1 MSQPPPTPDDL
12 LTDSGRRVLEGLA
25 LDVNGRTA
33 SLAERIATKELPGIG
48 IAVLDGDEIAWVAAA
63 GVANRQTGEP
73 VTAKTR
79 FQAASISKP
88 VTALAVMRLVQDGRL
103 DLDTDVN
110 AYLRSW
116 RVPANG
122 DWQPMVTLRQLLS
135 HTAGTTVHGFVGY
148 RPEGP
153 VPTLT
158 DVLDGRRPA
167 NSDPIRVSA
176 LPGTIFRYS
185 GGGTTIVQQVLEDV
199 TGVPFASLMDDL
211 VLGPLGMAD
220 STFARL
226 LPTQGLPN
234 LAYGHRC
241 DREVIGGGWQIYP
254 EQAAA
259 GLWTTPSDLLKAARE
274 VQRALA
280 TGAGEF
286 LSRASAETMLTP
298 QNGGPVGIGFF
309 LGREGAKQRFSH
321 GGGNEG
327 FTCVLEAYARHGKAL
342 AVMTNGDI
350 GFELF
355 GEIMGAVARD
365 HDWPLEPGT
374 RDGNYVGADRG
385 RMTYNAVSA
394 FVGRYE

>member
-1 MSQPPPTPDDL
+1 MSQPPPTPDNL

-63 GVANRQTGEP
+63 GVANAQTGEP

-103 DLDTDVN
+103 DLDADANT
-110 AYLRSW
+110 YLRSW

-122 DWQPMVTLRQLLS
+122 DWQPVVTLRQLLS
-135 HTAGTTVHGFVGY
+135 HTAGMSVHGFPGY
-148 RPEGP
+148 RPDGP
-153 VPTLT
+153 VPTLSE
-158 DVLDGRRPA
+158 VLDGTPPT
-167 NSDPIRVSA
+167 NTDPIRVTA

-220 STFARL
+220 STFSRV
-226 LPTQGLPN
+226 LPGQGQ
-234 LAYGHRC
+234 AGFAHGHRI
-241 DREVIGGGWQIYP
+241 DREVVGGGWHIYP
-254 EQAAA
+254 ELAAA
-259 GLWTTPSDLLKAARE
+259 GLWTTPSDLLKVARE

-280 TGAGEF
+280 TGQ
-286 LSRASAETMLTP
+286 AS
-298 QNGGPVGIGFF
+298 
-309 LGREGAKQRFSH
+309 S
-321 GGGNEG
+321 
-327 FTCVLEAYARHGKAL
+327 
-342 AVMTNGDI
+342 
-350 GFELF
+350 
-355 GEIMGAVARD
+355 
-365 HDWPLEPGT
+365 
-374 RDGNYVGADRG
+374 
-385 RMTYNAVSA
+385 
-394 FVGRYE
+394 